1 MEDARSKVTESEQLT
16 SNSYLIKSYMI
27 LQVYKIYYNIAS
39 RATQSNSVYIS
50 VLQISIVHSRADGV
64 TKLLSQ

>member
-1 MEDARSKVTESEQLT
+1 MVKITQR
-16 SNSYLIKSYMI
+16 II